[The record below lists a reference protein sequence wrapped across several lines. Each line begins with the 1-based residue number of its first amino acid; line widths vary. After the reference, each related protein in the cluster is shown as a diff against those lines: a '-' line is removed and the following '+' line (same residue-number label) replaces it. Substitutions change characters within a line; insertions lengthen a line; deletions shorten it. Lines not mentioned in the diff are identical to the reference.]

1 MERQSIIYD
10 EIEICV
16 GSRWKFFPTSNIN
29 SRIIDAERD
38 VTNNI
43 TQNLRYEI
51 KRNEVFYV
59 ADIKFD
65 NTIMI
70 KSLNE
75 DDIHFYQPINDF
87 LKDFILM
94 DINIKSSKIDIAH
107 REISSD
113 IDNIKKELDDIKKK
127 RDRDWKVLRK
137 NIWVNAIKRKRR
149 HY

>member
-1 MERQSIIYD
+1 MERQSIVYNG
-10 EIEICV
+10 IEIYT
-16 GSRWKFFPTSNIN
+16 GSRWKFYPVSNIN
-29 SRIIDAERD
+29 SRVVDAEKD

-43 TQNLRYEI
+43 TQNIRYEI

-70 KSLNE
+70 KSLNK
-75 DDIHFYQPINDF
+75 DDIHFYQQIDEF
-87 LKDFILM
+87 LKDFIL
-94 DINIKSSKIDIAH
+94 IDTIIANKLDTGH
-107 REISSD
+107 YELGSD
-113 IDNIKKELDDIKKK
+113 IDNIRKELDDIKKK
-127 RDRDWKVLRK
+127 RDRDWKVFRK